1 MQIIVDNMAHA
12 IYYKTHEQQIMFAQ
26 LNQGKGIKMN
36 NSAIEKIIANKDFN
50 AVKESFSFKS
60 EKAIKK
66 FDGATMIARF
76 SEGNMNFALFDNGR
90 LFEGEFFFY
99 QVHDDI
105 DGELMDGDEISGFA
119 CLDSFVVIDLNSD
132 YSSIKNSI
140 GEYIDNKMNE
150 ESHNIFDEL
159 F

>member
-1 MQIIVDNMAHA
+1 
-12 IYYKTHEQQIMFAQ
+12 
-26 LNQGKGIKMN
+26 MN
-36 NSAIEKIIANKDFN
+36 VNAIEKIIANKDFN
-50 AVKESFSFKS
+50 AVKENFTFKS
-60 EKAIKK
+60 EKAIKQ
-66 FDGATMIARF
+66 FDGSTMIARF

-119 CLDSFVVIDLNSD
+119 CLDSFVTIDLNSD
-132 YSSIKNSI
+132 YNSIKNSI
-140 GEYIDNKMNE
+140 SEYINEKMNE
-150 ESHNIFDEL
+150 ETYNIFDGL